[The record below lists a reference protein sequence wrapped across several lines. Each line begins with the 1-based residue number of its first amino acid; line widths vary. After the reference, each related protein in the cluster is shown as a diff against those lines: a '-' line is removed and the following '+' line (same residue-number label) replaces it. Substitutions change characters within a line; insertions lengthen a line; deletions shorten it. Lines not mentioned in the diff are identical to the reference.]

1 VIASDFRGV
10 WVVGLAVLAGTMV
23 VACSSTGSPA
33 STPTS
38 VPATATSVV
47 SQNGATQPGGQGG
60 GGEGGAGRQ
69 GGGEGRGGGGNGGG
83 EQGEGGGAPSAQR
96 LAVTVTDSAI
106 QPLTGTARG
115 GLIEFD
121 VTNQG
126 QQPHQ
131 VTVTGSGANGDS
143 GPIAPGQTARFQGNL
158 SSGSY
163 QLNLDPDKQPQA
175 GPTAQFT
182 IQ

>member
-1 VIASDFRGV
+1 
-10 WVVGLAVLAGTMV
+10 
-23 VACSSTGSPA
+23 
-33 STPTS
+33 
-38 VPATATSVV
+38 
-47 SQNGATQPGGQGG
+47 
-60 GGEGGAGRQ
+60 
-69 GGGEGRGGGGNGGG
+69 
-83 EQGEGGGAPSAQR
+83 
-96 LAVTVTDSAI
+96 VTVTDSAI